1 MQNTQAVGK
10 VKAVNMGKMP
20 KLNQQ
25 EIVDQLSGI
34 PAWQLNGE
42 EIVRL
47 FQFKNFVESMRF
59 VNKVAELAEVAQHH
73 PDIQINWNKV
83 TLSLTTHDSGGLT
96 QNDFDLAEQIDE
108 LS

>member
-1 MQNTQAVGK
+1 
-10 VKAVNMGKMP
+10 MGKMP